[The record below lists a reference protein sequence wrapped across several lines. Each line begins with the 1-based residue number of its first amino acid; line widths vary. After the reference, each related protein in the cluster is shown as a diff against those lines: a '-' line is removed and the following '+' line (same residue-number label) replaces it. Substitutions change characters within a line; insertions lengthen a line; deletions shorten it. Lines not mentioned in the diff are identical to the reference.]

1 MDFQLSAR
9 TQELSTNMWE
19 FLNTRV
25 LPSEKEYDR
34 YRASV
39 GPDDSTLPPIVEEL

>member
-9 TQELSTNMWE
+9 AQELSENMWD

-39 GPDDSTLPPIVEEL
+39 GPDDSTLPPHR